1 MAPGGPFR
9 PENDKSFL
17 RHPASGIR
25 RSVKGIEVK
34 AKVYSV

>member
-17 RHPASGIR
+17 RHQASGAR
-25 RSVKGIEVK
+25 LSVKRLEIKMKG
-34 AKVYSV
+34 A